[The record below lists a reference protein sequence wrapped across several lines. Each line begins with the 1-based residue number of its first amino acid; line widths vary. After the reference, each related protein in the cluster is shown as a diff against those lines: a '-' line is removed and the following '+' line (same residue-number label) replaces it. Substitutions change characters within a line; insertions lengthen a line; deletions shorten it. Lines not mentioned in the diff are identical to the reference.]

1 MEGQKILYKNQVF
14 DALNKAVEKVYGH
27 DLNHYMQRCRQREF
41 VEVRQMAMYLYRQET
56 GFSLHEIGKI
66 FGKHHATIIFAIKQ
80 VEGLRSVDVA
90 FSRDFSILQ
99 ETFKKY
105 L

>member
-1 MEGQKILYKNQVF
+1 MEGQKLYKNQVF
-14 DALNKAVEKVYGH
+14 EALNKAVKEVYGH

-41 VEVRQMAMYLYRQET
+41 VEVRQMAMYLYRKVT

-66 FGKHHATIIFAIKQ
+66 FGKHHATIIWAIRHVKD
-80 VEGLRSVDVA
+80 LRSVDVA
-90 FSRDFSILQ
+90 FSKDFNTLQ